1 MFMAAMA
8 KILDVKIMFVA
19 VVFIGSFFDGAVGA
33 RTNILEDIDIDLHLK
48 RLNKPAVKTIEVVLL
63 FFQMTKIVSF

>member
-1 MFMAAMA
+1 MFMAMA
-8 KILDVKIMFVA
+8 TILDVKIMFVA
-19 VVFIGSFFDGAVGA
+19 VIFISSFLDGAVGA

-63 FFQMTKIVSF
+63 FFQITKIVSF